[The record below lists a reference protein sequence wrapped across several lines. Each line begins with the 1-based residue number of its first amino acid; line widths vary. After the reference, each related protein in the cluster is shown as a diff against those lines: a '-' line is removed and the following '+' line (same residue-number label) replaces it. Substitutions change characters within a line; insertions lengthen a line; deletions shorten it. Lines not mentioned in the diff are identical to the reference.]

1 MVVRVGNGVVV
12 LAMEWGNGA
21 EAGVRH
27 HAAKLAVAVAQ
38 HSDGGSG
45 GGTWLEG
52 SGEWRHTVQRGDHG
66 RGMVSSG
73 NWGKRREEVE
83 GGIYRVGEGT
93 TVVGHRRRGR
103 ALTSAKWRCFGA
115 DFAGRSG
122 GGEEGKWATRS
133 HGRVRPREVEE
144 VGRVA
149 RDWWRC
155 GVDAM
160 AAGGWG
166 WG

>member
-1 MVVRVGNGVVV
+1 
-12 LAMEWGNGA
+12 MEWGNGA

-38 HSDGGSG
+38 HGDGGSG
-45 GGTWLEG
+45 GSTWLEG
-52 SGEWRHTVQRGDHG
+52 SGEWWHTVQRGDHG

-93 TVVGHRRRGR
+93 TVVGR
-103 ALTSAKWRCFGA
+103 
-115 DFAGRSG
+115 GRSG

-133 HGRVRPREVEE
+133 HGRVRPREVKE

>member
-1 MVVRVGNGVVV
+1 MVEAVVAGGWRRRIAVVVRVGNGVVV

-27 HAAKLAVAVAQ
+27 HAAKLAVAVVQ

-66 RGMVSSG
+66 RGIVSSG

-93 TVVGHRRRGR
+93 TVVGRG
-103 ALTSAKWRCFGA
+103 GA
-115 DFAGRSG
+115 P
-122 GGEEGKWATRS
+122 AT
-133 HGRVRPREVEE
+133 G
-144 VGRVA
+144 
-149 RDWWRC
+149 
-155 GVDAM
+155 
-160 AAGGWG
+160 
-166 WG
+166 